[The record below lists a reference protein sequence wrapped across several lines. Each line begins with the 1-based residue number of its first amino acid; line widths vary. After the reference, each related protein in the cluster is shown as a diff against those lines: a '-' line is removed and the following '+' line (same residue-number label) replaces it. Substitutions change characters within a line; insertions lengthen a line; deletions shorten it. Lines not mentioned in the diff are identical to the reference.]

1 MKIPLALVRA
11 ATPFVMWASSVRR
24 RMLPPQLAIME
35 MATGIWPALAL
46 RAFVKAGI
54 ANRLNENPASP
65 GDIARDLSLH
75 EDSVRRVLRF
85 LAGYDVVHESRGV
98 YALTEMGRCAADES
112 ADSVADFLRYAGE
125 MWHLEPWSHLDETLR
140 TGKPAFE
147 LTYGSGFFEY
157 TKAHPEAGDLFD
169 RAMNAAAK
177 LHARAIAEA
186 YDFSKGSPVA
196 DIGGGSGLV
205 LHAILERY
213 PKVRAILYDLPGAVA
228 AARLQL
234 AGFRERV
241 DYAEGDFFE
250 SVPPAKTYLLTH
262 ILHDWDDERAL
273 RILATVGRS
282 IGPDGRLLVAEA
294 LSEEDPNT
302 WSPAALTDAQMLTML
317 TGRER
322 TRSEFKALL
331 EKAGYTVTRVIPTS
345 AAESIIECARSGH
358 DEVQ

>member
-1 MKIPLALVRA
+1 MKIPSAFVHALTPIFA
-11 ATPFVMWASSVRR
+11 ATSSIRR
-24 RMLPPQLAIME
+24 RMIPPQLAIME
-35 MATGIWPALAL
+35 MATGIWPALTL

-54 ANRLNENPASP
+54 ANRLNESAASP

-98 YALTEMGRCAADES
+98 YALTEIGRCAADER

-125 MWHLEPWSHLDETLR
+125 MWHLEPWSRLEETLR

-147 LTYGSGFFEY
+147 ITYGSGLFEY
-157 TKAHPEAGDLFD
+157 TKAHPEAGELFD

-205 LHAILERY
+205 LQAILERY
-213 PKVRAILYDLPGAVA
+213 PKVRAILYDFPGAVA
-228 AARLQL
+228 AARVQL
-234 AGFRERV
+234 ARFSDRATF
-241 DYAEGDFFE
+241 AEGDFFE
-250 SVPPAKTYLLTH
+250 SVPPARTYILTH

-273 RILATVGRS
+273 KILANIGRS
-282 IGPDGRLLVAEA
+282 IEPGGRLLVAEA

-322 TRSEFKALL
+322 TRSEFKGLV
-331 EKAGYTVTRVIPTS
+331 ENAGFKVTGVIPTS
-345 AAESIIECARSGH
+345 AAESIIECTQRVSSSA
-358 DEVQ
+358 